1 MGKWQMVVVCITVLI
16 SSLAGAYFKL
26 LPVSVFQSVLVGILG
41 WLAPSPII
49 ADVSKAPAPPTP
61 PEVKL

>member
-1 MGKWQMVVVCITVLI
+1 MVVMCIAVLI

-49 ADVSKAPAPPTP
+49 ADVSKVAQPAGD
-61 PEVKL
+61 K